1 MKITNKMGLPPAIVA
16 AVKNDPY
23 DSEGSISATTLIQP
37 PQIIGLTHL
46 HHDELEEDASDRIW
60 ALFGQ
65 SVHHIIERANATE
78 MILGNQVGDSCDRL
92 CDELIEERLF
102 SVIGG
107 ELVSGKFD
115 RVSIKD
121 ATLSDYKVTSVWTK
135 IFGPRP
141 EWEEQLNIC
150 AQLCRNNGIAINKL
164 EIIAI
169 YRDYRDTEALRT
181 DGYPRSVIEAIPVDV
196 WPETRCME
204 FIRERVDAYK
214 KAISGEWRPCTDEE
228 RWPKPTTYAVM
239 KVGRQSAVRV
249 FDRRL
254 EAEDYMDQHQDG
266 KLSVVVRPGS
276 ARRCERYCPVADL
289 CPQYQATLK

>member
-65 SVHHIIERANATE
+65 SVHHIIERANATTF
-78 MILGNQVGDSCDRL
+78 DTS
-92 CDELIEERLF
+92 DELSEHRLF

-135 IFGPRP
+135 VFGGRP
-141 EWEEQLNIC
+141 EWAEQLNIC

-181 DGYPRSVIEAIPVDV
+181 DGYPKSVIEAIPVDV
-196 WPETRCME
+196 WSETRCME

-228 RWPKPTTYAVM
+228 RWAKATTYAVM

-249 FDRRL
+249 FERRL
-254 EAEDYMDQHQDG
+254 EAEDYMDKNQDG

-276 ARRCERYCPVADL
+276 AARCERYCPVAGV
-289 CPQYQATLK
+289 CPQYQATIK